1 MEVQN
6 GFSLLDLPLA
16 HPLARL
22 VVIADKLHKF
32 SKAKLYHE
40 LYMSVTL
47 PAAAYSSIYSG
58 IHIIGVI
65 KSVPHMIVMKCKTTL
80 RGILE
85 EINVKQRRAQFIHLS
100 YASGRENLII

>member
-65 KSVPHMIVMKCKTTL
+65 KSATCHIMMCKTTL

-85 EINVKQRRAQFIHLS
+85 EINVKQRRAHFTHLS
-100 YASGRENLII
+100 YEI